1 MSDVSPTDP
10 SGGVPYKPQYQVSP
24 EFRKFW
30 ERLFHGTEL
39 TDTEVHQLTDQFVK
53 NISDN
58 MNQVL
63 NWALKEQKKR
73 EQDRKEEEGE

>member
-1 MSDVSPTDP
+1 MSDVSPTDK
-10 SGGVPYKPQYQVSP
+10 SGGVPYKAQYEISPQ
-24 EFRKFW
+24 FRKFW
-30 ERLFHGTEL
+30 QKLFHSTDL
-39 TDTEVHQLTDQFVK
+39 TDKELHQMTDQFVK

-73 EQDRKEEEGE
+73 DQKEKEQG